1 MHAHYSITDS
11 EERKL
16 SLPTLWEK
24 AEKGVLQA
32 TTTSAMANESAEN
45 SESRIK
51 KEEECSE
58 KSPSRSSKARE
69 RWKKAITMSLDEPET
84 ADDIKERKDSASAS
98 MGMNPSGRQ
107 VWRPKQQP
115 RLADLVASLSSQKK
129 QGQTRGTSPP
139 LSPISKISL
148 QSRQQ
153 MLQSRVQDRVHTT
166 KAFFEDDI
174 LDKERN
180 IASKPSKSLSR
191 FKDASKR
198 VLADVK
204 RNRNNGQGSPD
215 VADVLSLY
223 LAKMRAESNNTKS
236 PQATQFNEIST
247 AHRGSQMKLRKRL
260 SAQSSAASKEEK
272 PGTIPLERWCK
283 IVRENKSQIRAKT
296 HTLETEV

>member
-1 MHAHYSITDS
+1 
-11 EERKL
+11 
-16 SLPTLWEK
+16 
-24 AEKGVLQA
+24 
-32 TTTSAMANESAEN
+32 
-45 SESRIK
+45 
-51 KEEECSE
+51 
-58 KSPSRSSKARE
+58 
-69 RWKKAITMSLDEPET
+69 
-84 ADDIKERKDSASAS
+84 
-98 MGMNPSGRQ
+98 
-107 VWRPKQQP
+107 
-115 RLADLVASLSSQKK
+115 
-129 QGQTRGTSPP
+129 
-139 LSPISKISL
+139 
-148 QSRQQ
+148 

-180 IASKPSKSLSR
+180 IASKPSKPLSR

-204 RNRNNGQGSPD
+204 RNRNHGQGSPD

-247 AHRGSQMKLRKRL
+247 AHRGSQMELRKRL
-260 SAQSSAASKEEK
+260 SAQSSAASRHGEEK

-283 IVRENKSQIRAKT
+283 IVRENKSQIRAKM